1 MNLTKNELN
10 LLKHLIVEGV
20 HRASETLRE
29 MLQTDIYLDMPENR
43 TYLVKSTFG
52 TLLQTYH
59 QHFSVFELDF
69 KGAFRGKTALVF
81 PAKTVES
88 LTKLLVEIF
97 GTEYDLESVKYGAI
111 NEMSSVLIN
120 SVMGEIT
127 ASLEA
132 PLDYALPQF
141 VKGDADAVKKSL
153 FGDAENMLVIQT
165 RFVIEEYNVRED
177 VLLIFEAQTL
187 QDLMEAIR
195 LNKETGEKL

>member
-1 MNLTKNELN
+1 MNLKKNELE
-10 LLKHLIVEGV
+10 LLRHLIIEGV
-20 HRASETLRE
+20 RRASATLQN
-29 MLQTDIYLDMPENR
+29 MLQTNIYLETPVNR
-43 TYLVKSTFG
+43 TFLVKSTFVS
-52 TLLQTYH
+52 LLQTYS
-59 QHFSVFELDF
+59 QHFSMFELDF

-88 LTKLLVEIF
+88 LTRLLVEIF

-141 VKGDADAVKKSL
+141 MKGDADAVKRSL

-165 RFVIEEYNVRED
+165 RFIIEEYNVRED

-195 LNKETGEKL
+195 LHK